1 MNDTVYNAEDVLHIN
16 VPLFLRLLEYSRES
30 GTSDVDLHWITQRA
44 VELAK
49 HGYTMSMA
57 HYSKLVPEART
68 VTIDL
73 PRVEQ

>member
-1 MNDTVYNAEDVLHIN
+1 MNDTVYDQADVLHMN

-44 VELAK
+44 IEWSRDNHVLV
-49 HGYTMSMA
+49 MA
-57 HYSKLVPEART
+57 HYNKLVPEART

-73 PRVEQ
+73 PNTGE